1 MSYIVRNEYG
11 AFCSVCQSP
20 LGLEE
25 DDWDECDA
33 CGGEGIGGE
42 DYYYWSDDPLTDEE
56 HAMIERQAE
65 ALSGGALW
73 WSNWARENGL
83 IIPNPKPSLADKI
96 RTMIAQDGEGAA
108 EKIAKMM
115 EGE

>member
-33 CGGEGIGGE
+33 CGGEGIGGVGE
-42 DYYYWSDDPLTDEE
+42 VGVFEDEE
-56 HAMIERQAE
+56 
-65 ALSGGALW
+65 
-73 WSNWARENGL
+73 
-83 IIPNPKPSLADKI
+83 
-96 RTMIAQDGEGAA
+96 EGAVRRR
-108 EKIAKMM
+108 
-115 EGE
+115 GLVVCHG